1 MAHWDDEVLRG
12 TVPPKDI
19 PCSTCKYKLRPVT
32 VGNYTQDRS
41 GYLMCDKYATKPIG
55 IVWGRCSCYL

>member
-1 MAHWDDEVLRG
+1 MAHWDDEVLLG
-12 TVPPKDI
+12 TVLPKDI

-41 GYLMCDKYATKPIG
+41 G
-55 IVWGRCSCYL
+55 